1 MRRELP
7 RLGRRGGRGGG
18 GGGGRRRRRR
28 RAQRAESDATLDGGA
43 DAIEA
48 AAAAL
53 RDALAAE
60 VGAACAARLAPVKT
74 IGAAF
79 RVSGKALP
87 TAPSFFVAEI
97 LGPLRDFLGAHTSE
111 LELSG
116 ETPAA
121 GWRAAEWAAAVGDHV
136 CDAYKA
142 LAEASLDTVRKNEEA
157 LRRLHAKR
165 DGSGAKEGEVAD
177 SAKIAAQLLLDVD
190 ALGDRARRVG
200 RRAEERELR
209 EAARGGAPDASAVA
223 QLSGS

>member
-1 MRRELP
+1 MSTGVVASKTP
-7 RLGRRGGRGGG
+7 
-18 GGGGRRRRRR
+18 
-28 RAQRAESDATLDGGA
+28 SSYT
-43 DAIEA
+43 
-48 AAAAL
+48 
-53 RDALAAE
+53 
-60 VGAACAARLAPVKT
+60 T
-74 IGAAF
+74 IGQAPSFLDRLQKDAHA
-79 RVSGKALP
+79 SEMDYSN

-97 LGPLRDFLGAHTSE
+97 LGPLRDFLGTHTSE

-116 ETPAA
+116 EAPAA

-136 CDAYKA
+136 CDAYKT

-190 ALGDRARRVG
+190 ALGAELAGLGVELKSESFG
-200 RRAEERELR
+200 RLR
-209 EAARGGAPDASAVA
+209 EAVRPDASAVA

>member
-1 MRRELP
+1 MCEGL
-7 RLGRRGGRGGG
+7 
-18 GGGGRRRRRR
+18 
-28 RAQRAESDATLDGGA
+28 
-43 DAIEA
+43 
-48 AAAAL
+48 
-53 RDALAAE
+53 
-60 VGAACAARLAPVKT
+60 ACAARLAPVKT

-116 ETPAA
+116 EAPAA

-136 CDAYKA
+136 CDAYKT

-177 SAKIAAQLLLDVD
+177 GLNTPGSARSWRMSDGARQVTSVASPRTHAVTPHAALEVFSRIRQVWRCIAA
-190 ALGDRARRVG
+190 
-200 RRAEERELR
+200 
-209 EAARGGAPDASAVA
+209 
-223 QLSGS
+223 